1 MLIVFVQHLQLISCP
16 PTVGYCVRQLF
27 AQTNTF
33 LCETIYTRMIARFV
47 LFDSNQ
53 QGGAWRNAADSELKT
68 VRHEHRKK
76 CQFFCCFINEIVC
89 GRSRDL
95 CVCVCSVHSR
105 LYINKNAELVLFA
118 YYIYRLQAHNQHTPH
133 THEFKWSRLLFEI
146 AAVLTQFVFF

>member
-68 VRHEHRKK
+68 VRNEHRKK

-95 CVCVCSVHSR
+95 CVCVCA
-105 LYINKNAELVLFA
+105 LYTAD
-118 YYIYRLQAHNQHTPH
+118 YISTKTPNLYCLHIIYTDYRHTTNIHRIH
-133 THEFKWSRLLFEI
+133 TSLSGLDCCSK
-146 AAVLTQFVFF
+146 